1 MGRIA
6 SLEGTIEKMAT
17 MQAQLL
23 NHLTQPV
30 KAEPQQQ
37 TITNVAQA
45 MPKADD
51 HLAIFIEQMKVYRK
65 ANGLRKRQGVKM
77 QIAADHLTRLMGT
90 QVEDWTKSDTYSVAV
105 EGVEAGTIHIGD
117 RWSMRT
123 DATFD
128 ADNAGHASKPATTQ
142 FVAHYQGR

>member
-1 MGRIA
+1 MPQTTIKDCMGRIA

-90 QVEDWTKSDTYSVAV
+90 QVEDWT
-105 EGVEAGTIHIGD
+105 
-117 RWSMRT
+117 
-123 DATFD
+123 
-128 ADNAGHASKPATTQ
+128 
-142 FVAHYQGR
+142 